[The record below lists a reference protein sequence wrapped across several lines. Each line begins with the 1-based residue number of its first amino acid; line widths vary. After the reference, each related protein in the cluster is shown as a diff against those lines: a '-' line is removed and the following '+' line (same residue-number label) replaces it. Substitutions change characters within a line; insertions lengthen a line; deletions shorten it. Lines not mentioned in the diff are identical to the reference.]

1 VIAMK
6 QIRNS
11 MVESRNDDGFTL
23 IEIKRGRQV
32 GAFLLVS
39 SIAIIIILCMLIWIT
54 GGVGPI

>member
-1 VIAMK
+1 MK